1 MHREKQQQRQKSSP
15 RRFTSANALAVCSC
29 CLLLLTSTACAFQ
42 VSGTRVIL
50 STSSSGSTTRTSSS
64 VPFLEM
70 ATIDEIAADQ
80 EQKLVGDS
88 SKCDIVKVDL
98 TDGRDYPIY
107 IGTSYTDEEIT
118 DMLTS
123 HIHGKQ
129 VLIITNDRV
138 APIGYLEK
146 YEKLLAPYKEVHT
159 LILPDGEA
167 NKNLEILQ
175 LILDKALEDTLD
187 RKCTFIALGG
197 GVIGDMVGFAAAIY
211 QRGVDFIQIPTT
223 VMAMTDSSVGGKT
236 GVNHPLGKNMVGA
249 FHQPQCVLIDTDHL
263 KSLPDRELQSGI
275 AEIIKYGLIGDSVFF
290 EWLESNMDKLLE
302 RDPEATRYAVKR
314 SCENKAEVVKAD
326 EKEAGIRATL
336 NLGHTF
342 GHAIESGSGYGKWLH
357 GEAVAIGT
365 AMATTMSAELGWI
378 DGDLV
383 RRTYRLFE
391 KAKLPVELPLDSP
404 MNREIFLK
412 YMAADK
418 KVANGQLRLILL
430 KGSLGN
436 CVFTGDF
443 DREKMVDT
451 IDEFVAECDGQINK

>member
-1 MHREKQQQRQKSSP
+1 MMQRKQQQQRLRP
-15 RRFTSANALAVCSC
+15 CRFTPADALVIAS
-29 CLLLLTSTACAFQ
+29 CLLLLTSTSNAFH
-42 VSGTRVIL
+42 VGGTGVIL
-50 STSSSGSTTRTSSS
+50 HSSSSRSTTSTRSS
-64 VPFLEM
+64 VSLLEM
-70 ATIDEIAADQ
+70 ATIDEATADQ
-80 EQKLVGDS
+80 KNQVIDVNDDS
-88 SKCDIVKVDL
+88 YDVVKVDL
-98 TDGRDYPIY
+98 NDGRDYPIY
-107 IGTSYTDEEIT
+107 IGTSYTDEQIS

-129 VLIITNDRV
+129 VLIITNDRI
-138 APIGYLEK
+138 APLGYLDK
-146 YEKLLAPYKEVHT
+146 YEKLLAPHKDVHT
-159 LILPDGEA
+159 LVLPDGEA

-175 LILDKALEDTLD
+175 LILDKALEEKLD

-197 GVIGDMVGFAAAIY
+197 GVIGDMVGFAAAVY
-211 QRGVDFIQIPTT
+211 QRGVDFVQIPTT

-236 GVNHPLGKNMVGA
+236 GVNHPLGKNMIGS
-249 FHQPQCVLIDTDHL
+249 FHQPQCVLIDTDSL

-275 AEIIKYGLIGDSVFF
+275 AEIIKYGLIRDSALF

-302 RDPEATRYAVKR
+302 RDPVATRYAVKR

-326 EKEAGIRATL
+326 EKEAGVRATL

-378 DGDLV
+378 DSDLV
-383 RRTYRLFE
+383 GRTYRLLE

-404 MNREIFLK
+404 MNREIFLN

-430 KGSLGN
+430 KGPLGN
-436 CVFTGDF
+436 CVFTGEF
-443 DREKMVDT
+443 DRDAMVKT
-451 IDEFVAECDGQINK
+451 IDEFVVECDGQVS